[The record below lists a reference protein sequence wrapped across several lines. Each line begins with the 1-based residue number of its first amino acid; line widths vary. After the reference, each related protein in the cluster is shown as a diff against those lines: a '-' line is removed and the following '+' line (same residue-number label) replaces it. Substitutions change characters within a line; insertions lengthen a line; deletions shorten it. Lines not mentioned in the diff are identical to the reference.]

1 MTAPAALLR
10 LAGLEKF
17 VVPGKRYPAPLPP
30 DLEACYCYT
39 IDGGHSILV
48 VLENVYR
55 EGEPVQGYLVPAP
68 VRAVLQAGY
77 TIKQC
82 RVGNEVRPLVW
93 CRLPYSHEI
102 GLLEEPGDTEY

>member
-55 EGEPVQGYLVPAP
+55 EGEPVQGYLEPSVACPET
-68 VRAVLQAGY
+68 GE
-77 TIKQC
+77 TK
-82 RVGNEVRPLVW
+82 
-93 CRLPYSHEI
+93 I
-102 GLLEEPGDTEY
+102 GCVYEMVER

>member
-55 EGEPVQGYLVPAP
+55 EGEPVQDYLVPAP
-68 VRAVLQAGY
+68 VRAVLRAGY
-77 TIKQC
+77 SVKQC
-82 RVGNEVRPLVW
+82 RIGNEVWPLVW
-93 CRLPYSHEI
+93 CRLPYSPEI
-102 GLLEEPGDTEY
+102 GLLEDPGDSEY